1 MHAGVNRA
9 GKAKNGQTDGQRERG
24 RERAEEVEGE
34 TRLEPKSMP
43 SEAGALQIHTKWHP
57 RHLDAE
63 REIERAG

>member
-1 MHAGVNRA
+1 MDRH
-9 GKAKNGQTDGQRERG
+9 KE

-63 REIERAG
+63 RERERPG